1 MIALT
6 AQTRIWIAREPAD
19 FRCGIDG
26 LAKICRTVLKSDPF
40 SGALFV
46 FRNRRSKSIKILS
59 YNSRGFWLC
68 QKRLSKG
75 RFRWWPE
82 SDQASLTLE
91 AHQLQLVSLQCQ
103 ACLIAFGPPSE
114 SPFRQAFLAQPKSA
128 RIVAKNFYRLRSPI
142 PENE

>member
-59 YNSRGFWLC
+59 YNSRGFGC
-68 QKRLSKG
+68 AKNACRKG
-75 RFRWWPE
+75 D
-82 SDQASLTLE
+82 SDG
-91 AHQLQLVSLQCQ
+91 
-103 ACLIAFGPPSE
+103 GPKAI
-114 SPFRQAFLAQPKSA
+114 RQA
-128 RIVAKNFYRLRSPI
+128 
-142 PENE
+142 

>member
-1 MIALT
+1 MIAVT
-6 AQTRIWIAREPAD
+6 AQTRIWVAREPAD

-26 LAKICRTVLKSDPF
+26 LAKVCRAILKSDPF

-59 YNSRGFWLC
+59 YNGRGFWLC

-82 SDQASLTLE
+82 GSQDTLTLE
-91 AHQLQLVSLQCQ
+91 AHQLQLLL
-103 ACLIAFGPPSE
+103 AGGDPAAAKGIAVWRE
-114 SPFRQAFLAQPKSA
+114 VQQTR
-128 RIVAKNFYRLRSPI
+128 
-142 PENE
+142 

>member
-6 AQTRIWIAREPAD
+6 AQTRIWVAREPAD
-19 FRCGIDG
+19 SRCGIDG
-26 LAKICRTVLKSDPF
+26 LTKVCRTVLNSDPF

-59 YNSRGFWLC
+59 DNGRGLWLC

-82 SDQASLTLE
+82 GSQASLTLE
-91 AHQLQLVSLQCQ
+91 AHQLQLLLAGGDPAAAKGVAVWRGGHGESQTGAEKTC
-103 ACLIAFGPPSE
+103 GSE
-114 SPFRQAFLAQPKSA
+114 SAMLP
-128 RIVAKNFYRLRSPI
+128 
-142 PENE
+142 

>member
-1 MIALT
+1 MIAVT
-6 AQTRIWIAREPAD
+6 AQTRIWVARQPAD

-26 LAKICRTVLKSDPF
+26 LAQICRTVLKSDPF

-59 YNSRGFWLC
+59 YNGRGFWLC

-82 SDQASLTLE
+82 GSQATLTLE
-91 AHQLQLVSLQCQ
+91 AHQLQLLLAGGGS
-103 ACLIAFGPPSE
+103 GS
-114 SPFRQAFLAQPKSA
+114 RQG
-128 RIVAKNFYRLRSPI
+128 RRGVAAS
-142 PENE
+142 

>member
-6 AQTRIWIAREPAD
+6 AQTRIWVAREPAD

-26 LAKICRTVLKSDPF
+26 LTKVCRTVLNSDPF

-46 FRNRRSKSIKILS
+46 FRNRRSKSTKILS
-59 YNSRGFWLC
+59 DNGRGFWLC

-82 SDQASLTLE
+82 GNQATQRRRQRRSIHPESHSRTSHSE
-91 AHQLQLVSLQCQ
+91 PAQ
-103 ACLIAFGPPSE
+103 AVGE
-114 SPFRQAFLAQPKSA
+114 
-128 RIVAKNFYRLRSPI
+128 VM
-142 PENE
+142 

>member
-40 SGALFV
+40 SEALFV

-59 YNSRGFWLC
+59 YNGRGFCLC

-82 SDQASLTLE
+82 GSQATLTLE
-91 AHQLQLVSLQCQ
+91 AHQLQSLL
-103 ACLIAFGPPSE
+103 AGGDPAAAKGVGVWRPVRK
-114 SPFRQAFLAQPKSA
+114 SPNTA
-128 RIVAKNFYRLRSPI
+128 RR
-142 PENE
+142 